1 MNRNFI
7 NMTDDLLVKYLLGE
21 VTNDETELVNKWIA
35 QSDNNR
41 KHFEH
46 FKLIW
51 QESKKLEAVSTVN
64 IDDAWERFKNR
75 TNSTGA
81 ETTKVID
88 FKPAYRW
95 QNVAAIILILICCS
109 WFTYYFVMNRNNE
122 MIAVEAGNTPL
133 IDTLPDGSVITLNK
147 HSSLTY
153 ASNFEGKTRN
163 VTLKGEAFFNVAPN
177 KSKPFIISTNDV
189 KVQVVGT
196 SFNVKSDTKKTEVI
210 VETGIVKVAKHHHDV
225 TLKPNEK
232 ATVYFNAS
240 QPIKEMNDDVLY
252 NYYRTKEF
260 VCNGTPLWRLAD
272 VLNEAYGVEINIP
285 NEHLRQMPITTT
297 FRNEPI
303 ENILAVISE
312 TFNIR
317 VDRNGNNITLR

>member
-1 MNRNFI
+1 VNRNFT

-21 VTNDETELVNKWIA
+21 VTKEEIELVDGWIA
-35 QSDNNR
+35 LNDANR

-51 QESKKLEAVSTVN
+51 QESKKLEAVSIVN
-64 IDDAWERFKNR
+64 VDEAWERFQNR
-75 TNSTGA
+75 TNA
-81 ETTKVID
+81 AQAAPAKVIE
-88 FKPAYRW
+88 FRPASRW
-95 QNVAAIILILICCS
+95 QSVAAVLLVLVCCS
-109 WFTYYFVMNRNNE
+109 WFVYYFVMNRGNE
-122 MIAVEAGNTPL
+122 MIAIEAGNTPV

-147 HSSLTY
+147 HSSLSY
-153 ASNFEGKTRN
+153 ASNFDGKTRD
-163 VTLKGEAFFNVAPN
+163 VKLTGEAFFNVAPD
-177 KSKPFIISTNDV
+177 KTKPFIISTNDV

-196 SFNVKSDTKKTEVI
+196 SFNVKSDAKKTEVI
-210 VETGIVKVAKHHHDV
+210 VETGIVKVAKNHNDV

-260 VCNGTPLWRLAD
+260 VCNATPLWRLAD
-272 VLNEAYGVEINIP
+272 VLNEAYGVDINIP
-285 NEHLRQMPITTT
+285 NERLRQMPITTT

-303 ENILAVISE
+303 DNILAVISE
-312 TFNIR
+312 TFNVR
-317 VDRNGNNITLR
+317 VERNGNNITLR